1 MIGIAPYASLKLTCY
16 QTLKDKY
23 HKKYNSQQIDVVTN
37 LIMGAISGSIAITI
51 TYPTDLL
58 RKRMQ
63 MQLTEGTNYT
73 LSQMV
78 MRIYQKTGIT
88 GLYSGLLAT
97 YVKVLPS
104 TALAFALNE
113 QFKIILGVVN
123 VN

>member
-1 MIGIAPYASLKLTCY
+1 
-16 QTLKDKY
+16 
-23 HKKYNSQQIDVVTN
+23 
-37 LIMGAISGSIAITI
+37 MGAVSGCFAVTI

-63 MQLTEGTNYT
+63 MQLSDGTNYK
-73 LSQMV
+73 LNQMV
-78 MRIYQKTGIT
+78 MKIYQNSGLTGF
-88 GLYSGLLAT
+88 YSGLLAT

-113 QFKIILGVVN
+113 QFKVLLGVIN